1 MEHEARAS
9 GSVSTEQHVQMLR
22 LAERMANLG
31 HWNIDLVN
39 NRLFWSDQIYRI
51 HGVTPETY
59 TPDLQSAIESY
70 HPDDVELVSQHVDR
84 AINEKAPFEFSARIL
99 RADGEIRHVLSRG
112 EVQTDDDDNVVAV
125 FGVFIDVTEQRLTQE
140 QLEESNERYDVA
152 IRGSSAGLWDWN
164 LRTDDLYWS
173 PRFKQLMKVTDE
185 EFVPNSGAFRDRIH
199 PEDLE
204 RVEAN
209 IAAHLAGEAELDHE
223 CRMRRDDGTYRWI
236 HAHGQAIWDDQGN
249 PVRIAGSVFDIEER
263 KLDELMRAEVYTLL
277 TNARL
282 APEDHFAQLL
292 SIGLRYLELD
302 IGIISRVT
310 DGNYVVEHV
319 VDKNEQLERGTTFV
333 LGDTYCANVVGRGDV
348 VAIDHAAASE
358 IAGHPCYEHFGLESY
373 IGVAI
378 TVGGKPYGTLNFSSA
393 EPRERPF
400 GDRER
405 SFLAMLAQWISND
418 IGQQQAFEQLMTS
431 REILRRQRKEL
442 DLIFNLVPS
451 SIWFMD
457 EQFRV
462 LRVNDQAAA
471 IMNMR
476 PDEVEGRSIFDVMPN
491 VEARYGDEL
500 REIMRTGEPIIGKVE
515 HTEGDEEEASWM
527 RIDKVPYNDRS
538 SRERKL
544 ITVAT
549 DITSFVRS
557 QRALERHASLLER
570 SNRDLDDFAYIA
582 SHDLRAPMRGI
593 ENLAQ
598 WIEEDI
604 AETAAPDT
612 MEKLQM
618 LRQRV
623 ARMDRMLGDILEFSR
638 AGRDDADVQVVDCQ
652 SVVEEVIEWVGER
665 FSHEVTISSELP
677 ELMAQPTTVQQIFL
691 NLVSNAAK
699 HHDKPNGRIEVSC
712 DVEDGYYRFS
722 VADDGPGIPA
732 RYRERIFRMFETLK
746 RRDDVEGSGVGLAI
760 VERLV
765 SSLGGRIELHDGLDG
780 VGCEFRV
787 FIPRDAREQAA

>member
-59 TPDLQSAIESY
+59 TPELDSAINFY
-70 HPDDVELVSQHVDR
+70 HPEDLDRVSQHVDR
-84 AINEKAPFEFSARIL
+84 AINEQAPFEFDARL
-99 RADGEIRHVLSRG
+99 VRPNGEIRHVLSRG
-112 EVQTDDDDNVVAV
+112 EVQTDAEGTVTAV
-125 FGVFIDVTEQRLTQE
+125 FGIFIDVTEQRQTQE
-140 QLEESNERYDVA
+140 LLEESNERYDVA

-173 PRFKQLMKVTDE
+173 PQFKAIMKVTDKD
-185 EFVPNSGAFRDRIH
+185 FVPNSGAFRDRIH
-199 PEDLE
+199 PDDLE

-209 IAAHLAGEAELDHE
+209 IAEHLAGKAELDHE

-236 HAHGQAIWDDQGN
+236 HAHGQAIWDEQGR
-249 PVRIAGSVFDIEER
+249 PIRMAGSVFDIEER

-310 DGNYVVEHV
+310 DGTYVVEHV
-319 VDKNEQLERGTTFV
+319 VDRNEQLERGTTFI
-333 LGDTYCANVVGRGDV
+333 LGDTYCTNVVGRGDV
-348 VAIDHAAASE
+348 VAIDHAARSE
-358 IAGHPCYEHFGLESY
+358 IAGHPCYENFALETY

-378 TVGGKPYGTLNFSSA
+378 TVGGKPYGTLNFSS
-393 EPRERPF
+393 ETPRERPF

-405 SFLAMLAQWISND
+405 SFLAMLAQWIAND

-462 LRVNDQAAA
+462 LRVNDQAAE

-476 PDEVEGRSIFDVMPN
+476 PDEVEGRSIFELMPS

-515 HTEGDEEEASWM
+515 HTEGDEESASWM
-527 RIDKVPYNDRS
+527 RIDKVPYSDRA

-549 DITSFVRS
+549 DITSFVQS

-604 AETAAPDT
+604 AESAAPDT
-612 MEKLQM
+612 MEKLQL

-623 ARMDRMLGDILEFSR
+623 ARMDRMLGDILEYSR
-638 AGRDDADVQVVDCQ
+638 AGRDDAAVQPVDCQ

-665 FSHEVTISSELP
+665 FSHDVVITSELP

-699 HHDKPNGRIEVSC
+699 HHDKPQGRIEVSC
-712 DVEDGYYRFS
+712 EVDGPYFRFS
-722 VADDGPGIPA
+722 VSDDGPGIPE

-765 SSLGGRIELHDGLDG
+765 SSLNGRIELHDRLDG
-780 VGCEFRV
+780 IGCEFRV
-787 FIPRDAREQAA
+787 FIPREAREQAA

>member
-59 TPDLQSAIESY
+59 TPDVASAISFY
-70 HPDDVELVSQHVDR
+70 HPEDLDRVSQHVDR
-84 AINEKAPFEFSARIL
+84 AINEQAPFEFDARLI
-99 RADGEIRHVLSRG
+99 RPDGEIRHVLSRG
-112 EVQTDDDDNVVAV
+112 EVQTGADGAVTAV
-125 FGVFIDVTEQRLTQE
+125 FGIFIDVTEQRQTQE
-140 QLEESNERYDVA
+140 LLEESNERYDVA

-173 PRFKQLMKVTDE
+173 PQFKAIMKVTDKDFE
-185 EFVPNSGAFRDRIH
+185 PNSGAFRDRLH
-199 PEDLE
+199 PDDLE

-209 IAAHLAGEAELDHE
+209 IAEHLAGKAELDHE

-249 PVRIAGSVFDIEER
+249 PVRMAGSVFDIEER

-310 DGNYVVEHV
+310 DGTYVVEHV
-319 VDKNEQLERGTTFV
+319 VDKSEQLERGTTFI

-348 VAIDHAAASE
+348 VTINHAAASE
-358 IAGHPCYEHFGLESY
+358 IAGHPYYENFGLEAY

-378 TVGGKPYGTLNFSSA
+378 TVAGKPYGTINFSSA

-462 LRVNDQAAA
+462 LRVNDQAAG

-476 PDEVEGRSIFDVMPN
+476 PDEVEGRSIFELMPN
-491 VEARYGDEL
+491 IEARYGDEL

-515 HTEGDEEEASWM
+515 STEGDDENASWV
-527 RIDKVPYNDRS
+527 RIDKVPYNDRT
-538 SRERKL
+538 SRDRKL

-549 DITSFVRS
+549 DITSFVQS

-598 WIEEDI
+598 WIHEDI
-604 AETAAPDT
+604 AEMAAPDT
-612 MEKLQM
+612 MEKLDM
-618 LRQRV
+618 LRKRV
-623 ARMDRMLGDILEFSR
+623 ARMDRMLGDILEYSR
-638 AGRDDADVQVVDCQ
+638 AGRDDAAVQAVDCQ

-665 FSHEVTISSELP
+665 FSHEVVITSELP

-712 DVEDGYYRFS
+712 EADGAHYRFS
-722 VADDGPGIPA
+722 VADNGPGIPE

-780 VGCEFRV
+780 MGCEFRV
-787 FIPRDAREQAA
+787 FIPRETREQAA

>member
-51 HGVTPETY
+51 HGVTPENY
-59 TPDLQSAIESY
+59 TPELESAIHFY
-70 HPDDVELVSQHVDR
+70 HPDDVDRVSQHVDL
-84 AINEKAPFEFSARIL
+84 AINERAPFEFSARL
-99 RADGEIRHVLSRG
+99 VRPDGEIRHVLSRG
-112 EVQTDDDDNVVAV
+112 EVQTDAKGTVTAV
-125 FGVFIDVTEQRLTQE
+125 FGIFIDVTQQQLTQE
-140 QLEESNERYDVA
+140 QLKESNERYDVA

-185 EFVPNSGAFRDRIH
+185 KFVPKSDAFRDRIH
-199 PEDLE
+199 PDDLE

-209 IAAHLAGEAELDHE
+209 IAAHLEGKAELDHE

-236 HAHGQAIWDDQGN
+236 HAHGQAIWDEQGQ
-249 PVRIAGSVFDIEER
+249 PVRMAGSVFDIEER

-302 IGIISRVT
+302 TGIISRVT
-310 DGNYVVEHV
+310 EDTYLVEHV
-319 VDKNEQLERGTTFV
+319 VDRDERLERGTTFV

-348 VAIDHAAASE
+348 VAVDHAAESE
-358 IAGHPCYEHFGLESY
+358 IAAHPCYEAFGLESY

-378 TVGGKPYGTLNFSSA
+378 TVGGKAYGTLNFSSST
-393 EPRERPF
+393 PRERPF

-405 SFLAMLAQWISND
+405 SFLAMLAQWVAND

-462 LRVNDQAAA
+462 LRVNDQAAE

-476 PDEVEGRSIFDVMPN
+476 PDEVEGRSIFELMPN

-515 HTEGDEEEASWM
+515 STEGVDAEASWM

-538 SRERKL
+538 SRDRKL

-549 DITSFVRS
+549 DITSLVQS
-557 QRALERHASLLER
+557 QRALERHAALLER

-604 AETAAPDT
+604 AQSATPDT
-612 MEKLQM
+612 MEKLQL

-623 ARMDRMLGDILEFSR
+623 ARMDRMLGDILEYAR
-638 AGRDDADVQVVDCQ
+638 AGREDAAVQRVDCR
-652 SVVEEVIEWVGER
+652 SVLEEVIEWVGER
-665 FSHEVTISSELP
+665 FSHDVVITSDLP
-677 ELMAQPTTVQQIFL
+677 ELLAQPTTVQQIFL

-699 HHDKPNGRIEVSC
+699 HHDKPHGRIEVSC
-712 DVEDGYYRFS
+712 EVAGPHYRFS
-722 VADDGPGIPA
+722 VSDDGPGIPE

-746 RRDDVEGSGVGLAI
+746 RRDDVEGSGVGLSI

-780 VGCEFRV
+780 TGCEFRV
-787 FIPRDAREQAA
+787 YIPRETREQAA